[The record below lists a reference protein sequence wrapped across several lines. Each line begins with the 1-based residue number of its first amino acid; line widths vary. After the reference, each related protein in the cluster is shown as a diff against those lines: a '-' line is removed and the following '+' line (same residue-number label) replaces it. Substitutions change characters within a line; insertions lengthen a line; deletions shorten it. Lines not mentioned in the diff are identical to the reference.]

1 MAHHEKKN
9 CPRCNARFECKMGSI
24 TLCQCAT
31 VELSKD
37 EWEYINLKYDDC
49 LCAQCLKALKSEYQ
63 NVKHQQSL
71 RKILGIYYKKNN
83 GNI

>member
-1 MAHHEKKN
+1 
-9 CPRCNARFECKMGSI
+9 MGSI
-24 TLCQCAT
+24 TLCQCAN
-31 VELSKD
+31 VELNKD

-49 LCAQCLKALKSEYQ
+49 LCTNCLNVLKSEYQ

-71 RKILGIYYKKNN
+71 KKILGIYYKKNN